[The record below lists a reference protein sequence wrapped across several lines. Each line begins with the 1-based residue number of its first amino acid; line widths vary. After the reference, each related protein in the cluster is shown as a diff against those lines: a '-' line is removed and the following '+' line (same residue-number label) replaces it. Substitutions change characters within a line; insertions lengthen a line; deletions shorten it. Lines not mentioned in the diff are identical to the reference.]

1 MQKILIEHTNA
12 IQWSTRMQINFNE
25 HVNANIS
32 IEHAN
37 AFNLGRERISTE
49 YVNAI
54 PSEFCTSARTWYAV
68 QGSAR
73 RDTGGSCNV
82 NPM

>member
-1 MQKILIEHTNA
+1 
-12 IQWSTRMQINFNE
+12 MQINFNE

-37 AFNLGRERISTE
+37 AFHLGRERISTE

-54 PSEFCTSARTWYAV
+54 PSEFCTSVRT
-68 QGSAR
+68 
-73 RDTGGSCNV
+73 
-82 NPM
+82 